1 MKSRIAPLKPQRLKY
16 SLEGLT
22 YSPDPLLHQKIERVL
37 QSVDNAARR
46 MVLELP
52 DANKPILADFLNDM
66 IIHENPRPN
75 TVLVYVTDIVLLSR
89 SYAHKKSYREI
100 TRDEIMAHLQT
111 FRRTFEED
119 PKERWINTY
128 NRKVNTI
135 SKFFKWL
142 VFPDMD
148 REERKSSKP
157 DIVKDIP
164 TFFRKERTSVQAKE
178 LWTPAE
184 DSVFLRHCH
193 DVRLALYHTM
203 SDDTSGRPHEILV
216 KRFGDVKIKNYNGRT
231 YGEVEIGRGGKTK
244 GRTVP
249 LITSIPYF
257 KHWLSLNP
265 GDPNLFIFRAKSQ
278 QVKLQNI
285 PMSVTA
291 LGHLYIRMKAYFKRL
306 IERPDVMPEDK
317 ALIKSMLEKPWNPY
331 MRRHSSLTE
340 KARLLKNDYSL
351 RLHARW
357 TKNSKMVEIYTHE
370 LGGESSNELLAAYG
384 VVPRDVEGKSELLQP
399 KVCPMCN
406 EPNKPDA
413 RFCINVKCGMPL
425 SFDAYQETKE
435 KELHKDELME
445 RLLARV
451 EALERGNQNAALV
464 EAHKDKLP
472 NNKLL
477 TMTSKR

>member
-1 MKSRIAPLKPQRLKY
+1 MKSRIVMLKPQRERYSLKGLKY
-16 SLEGLT
+16 SA
-22 YSPDPLLHQKIERVL
+22 DPLVHSKVESVL
-37 QSVDNAARR
+37 QTVDNSARR
-46 MVLELP
+46 LFLELP
-52 DANKPILADFLNDM
+52 DVNKQILADFLNDM
-66 IIHENPRPN
+66 IIHDNPRPN
-75 TVLVYVTDIVLLSR
+75 TVQVYVTDVVLLSR
-89 SYAHKKSYREI
+89 SSQHKKSYREI
-100 TRDEIMAHLQT
+100 TRDDIMAHLQT
-111 FRRTFEED
+111 YRRTFEAD
-119 PKERWINTY
+119 AKERWINTY

-148 REERKSSKP
+148 RQDRKSSRP

-164 TFFRKERTSVQAKE
+164 IFTRKERTSVQAQD
-178 LWTPAE
+178 LWVPAE
-184 DSVFLRHCH
+184 DAVFLKHCH
-193 DVRLALYHTM
+193 DVRLCLYHTM
-203 SDDTSGRPHEILV
+203 ADDTSGRPHEILAR
-216 KRFGDVKIKNYNGRT
+216 RFGDVKIKNYNGRT

-257 KHWLSLNP
+257 KQWLSLNA

-278 QVKLQNI
+278 VVKLKNT
-285 PMSVTA
+285 PMTVTA
-291 LGHLYIRMKAYFKRL
+291 LGHLYSNMKAFFKTL
-306 IERPDVMPEDK
+306 LERPDVTPEDK

-351 RLHARW
+351 RLHAGW

-384 VVPRDVEGKSELLQP
+384 VVPRDVEGKSDLLQP

-413 RFCINVKCGMPL
+413 RFCISVKCGMPL
-425 SFDAYQETKE
+425 SFDAFEELKVKEQDKETE
-435 KELHKDELME
+435 MQDMREQIRELYTALY
-445 RLLARV
+445 
-451 EALERGNQNAALV
+451 EAGVIVPKGKAAV
-464 EAHKDKLP
+464 I
-472 NNKLL
+472 
-477 TMTSKR
+477 SR